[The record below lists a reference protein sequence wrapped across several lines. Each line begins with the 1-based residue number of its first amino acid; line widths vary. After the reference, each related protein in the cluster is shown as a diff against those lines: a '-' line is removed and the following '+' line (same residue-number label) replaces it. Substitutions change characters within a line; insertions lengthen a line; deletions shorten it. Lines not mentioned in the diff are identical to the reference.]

1 MGRRKVMGKSSLL
14 TLAKKLM
21 KERMELPARKVGAYK
36 IEHDL
41 HPAGDELIVVGM
53 REWAYTGLPMCEL
66 VLKEPTTLHRL
77 VGPEGTWMTDL
88 PAELVQMWGELAF
101 KAAGRVLVGGLGLGV
116 LARMVDQK
124 ASVHSTTVIEDRQEI
139 IDLVGGHLGHDVQ
152 VAQGDL
158 FEYCKR
164 LLPAQYDIAL
174 LDIWQADGEKTWT
187 GTVVPLRRLIGGKIK
202 RVFCWH
208 EEMMLSQVWQDID
221 IRADVDAEHFWS
233 IPHYYAFRQAVVK
246 VRPKKARITDMHD
259 LEKMEKIRQENRK
272 DPMIQGLERIFL
284 RNVGSREWEAYFG
297 HHWDESVKRCE
308 PGLKGA

>member
-1 MGRRKVMGKSSLL
+1 MGKSSLL
-14 TLAKKLM
+14 TLAEKLM
-21 KERMELPARKVGAYK
+21 KERMELPVGKVGAYK

-41 HPAGDELIVVGM
+41 HPAGDELMVVGM
-53 REWAYTGLPMCEL
+53 RECAYTGLPMCEL

-88 PAELVQMWGELAF
+88 PAELVQMWRELAF
-101 KAAGRVLVGGLGLGV
+101 KATGRVLVGGLGLGV

-124 ASVHSTTVIEDRQEI
+124 ASVHSTIVIEDRQEI

-152 VAQGDL
+152 VVQGDL

-164 LLPAQYDIAL
+164 LLPAQYDTAL
-174 LDIWQADGEKTWT
+174 LDIWQADGEMTWT
-187 GTVVPLRRLIGGKIK
+187 GKVVPLRRLIGGKIK

-208 EEMMLSQVWQDID
+208 EEMMLSQVWQEID
-221 IRADVDAEHFWS
+221 IGADIDAEHFGS

-246 VRPKKARITDMHD
+246 VRPKKPRITDRHD

-272 DPMIQGLERIFL
+272 DPMIQGLARIFL

-308 PGLKGA
+308 TRPRKRKETSPQ